1 MENQRNNQRGRI
13 LASVIVTIAVIAVA
27 VFVTVSLLRKE
38 AEASPV
44 TPTTQAGAEFIREKE
59 AVPAASVEQR
69 IQEEEQAKLDEARL
83 SEMLSDPDS
92 IFSAFRENNIVL
104 VGESRTSGFTYYNW
118 LDDSNF
124 LGGVGWS
131 VLEVPSLF
139 DQIEDLQPSVL
150 IFCFGI
156 NEMPREEGMAVE
168 ISSPE
173 IYMET
178 LQKDFDIIEKSV
190 PDVKIYVNCIVPC
203 TEVGYSEAP
212 GFRAIPEWNKYIE
225 KYCKEHG
232 YGYIDISDICAE
244 HEDMY
249 ISDGMHVVGEFYPLW
264 GARILETIFRP
275 DEDSK

>member
-1 MENQRNNQRGRI
+1 MENHRNNQRGRT

-27 VFVTVSLLRKE
+27 VFATVSLLRKE
-38 AEASPV
+38 AEAAPQ
-44 TPTTQAGAEFIREKE
+44 TATTQAGAAYIREKE
-59 AVPAASVEQR
+59 AVPASTVEQQ
-69 IQEEEQAKLDEARL
+69 ILEAEQAKQDEAKL
-83 SEMLSDPDS
+83 AEMLSDPDA
-92 IFSAFRENNIVL
+92 IFSAFRENNIVM

-131 VLEVPSLF
+131 ILEVPSLF
-139 DQIEDLQPSVL
+139 DQIEDLQPSILV
-150 IFCFGI
+150 FCFGI

-168 ISSPE
+168 ISTPE

-178 LQKDFDIIEKSV
+178 LQSYFDIIEKKV
-190 PDVKIYVNCIVPC
+190 PGVKIYMNCIVPC
-203 TEVGYSEAP
+203 TEVGYNEAP
-212 GFRAIPEWNKYIE
+212 GFRAIPEWNRYIE

-264 GARILETIFRP
+264 GARVLETIFQN
-275 DEDSK
+275 DSETK